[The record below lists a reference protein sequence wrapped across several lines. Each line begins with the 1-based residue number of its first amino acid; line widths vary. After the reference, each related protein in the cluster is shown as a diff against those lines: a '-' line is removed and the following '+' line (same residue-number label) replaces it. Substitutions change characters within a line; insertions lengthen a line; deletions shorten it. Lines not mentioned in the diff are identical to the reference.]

1 VVVIAV
7 LRDITLGQFVPGQ
20 SFIHKLDA
28 RFKTVLIIAFTVL
41 VFVSKNFASIGLV
54 AVLLV
59 GASAASRIP
68 AKLLIRSFKPLLP
81 FILFT
86 VILNMFYVDGQILWQ
101 FWVLKITKE
110 GLLLSAMM
118 ALRIIFML
126 LGGSLLTFTTS
137 PIVLTDALER
147 LMKPLSWV
155 KVPVHDIAMMMTIAL
170 RFIPTLIDETEK
182 IMNAQKARGAD
193 LESGGPL
200 KRAKALIPILV
211 PLFVSAFKRADEL
224 ALAMECRCYTGGKGR
239 TRLKQMKAAP
249 RDGFAVLITAAV
261 TAGVIWLNAI
271 LPPIITR

>member
-1 VVVIAV
+1 MVIAV

-68 AKLLIRSFKPLLP
+68 AKMLIRSFKPLLP

-147 LMKPLSWV
+147 LMKPLSWI

-261 TAGVIWLNAI
+261 TTGVIWLNAI

>member
-1 VVVIAV
+1 M
-7 LRDITLGQFVPGQ
+7 LRDITLGQFIPGK
-20 SFIHKLDA
+20 SFVHLLDA
-28 RFKTVLIIAFTVL
+28 RFKTVLIITFTVL
-41 VFVSKNFASIGLV
+41 VFVAQNFVSMGLV
-54 AVLLV
+54 AVFLV
-59 GASAASRIP
+59 AASAASRIP
-68 AKLLIRSFKPLLP
+68 AKMLIRSFKPLLP

-86 VILNMFYVDGQILWQ
+86 VILNMFYVEGQVLWE

-118 ALRIIFML
+118 AMRIIFML

-147 LMKPLSWV
+147 LMKPLSWI

-211 PLFVSAFKRADEL
+211 QLFVSAFKRADEL

-249 RDGFAVLITAAV
+249 RDAYATLLTAAV
-261 TAGVIWLNAI
+261 TAGVIWLNAV
-271 LPPIITR
+271 LPSVIPK

>member
-1 VVVIAV
+1 MVVIAV

>member
-1 VVVIAV
+1 V
-7 LRDITLGQFVPGQ
+7 LRDITLGQYVPGQ
-20 SFIHKLDA
+20 SLIHKLDA
-28 RFKTVLIIAFTVL
+28 RFKTVLIITFTVL
-41 VFVSKNFASIGLV
+41 IFVAKNFAAMGLV
-54 AVLLV
+54 AVFLIA
-59 GASAASRIP
+59 ASAASRIP

-81 FILFT
+81 FIIFT
-86 VILNMFYVDGQILWQ
+86 IVLNMFYVDGEILWQ
-101 FWVLKITKE
+101 FWVLKITRE
-110 GLLLSAMM
+110 GLLLSVMM
-118 ALRIIFML
+118 AARIIFML

-137 PIVLTDALER
+137 PIVLTDALEQ
-147 LMKPLSWV
+147 LMKPLSWI

-193 LESGGPL
+193 LESGGPF

-249 RDGFAVLITAAV
+249 RDAWATLFTAAV
-261 TAGVIWLNAI
+261 TAGVIWLNSI
-271 LPPIITR
+271 LPSVIPS

>member
-1 VVVIAV
+1 M
-7 LRDITLGQFVPGQ
+7 LRDITLGQFVPGK

-28 RFKTVLIIAFTVL
+28 RFKTVLIITFTVL
-41 VFVSKNFASIGLV
+41 VFLAKNFASMGLV

-68 AKLLIRSFKPLLP
+68 SKLLIRSFKPLLP

-86 VILNMFYVDGQILWQ
+86 VILNMFYVDGQILWE

-110 GLLLSAMM
+110 GIMLSAMM

-200 KRAKALIPILV
+200 KRARALIPILV

-239 TRLKQMKAAP
+239 TRLKQMKATSLDVYAAL
-249 RDGFAVLITAAV
+249 FTAAV
-261 TAGVIWLNAI
+261 TAGVIWLNAVLPSVI
-271 LPPIITR
+271 LR